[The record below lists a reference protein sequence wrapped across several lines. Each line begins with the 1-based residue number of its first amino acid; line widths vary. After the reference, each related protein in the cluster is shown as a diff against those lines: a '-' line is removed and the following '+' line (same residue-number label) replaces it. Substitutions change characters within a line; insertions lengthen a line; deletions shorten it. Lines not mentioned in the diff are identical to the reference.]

1 MSGPSAGV
9 VQAELATVRQQL
21 HGAQGAQHRLQQ
33 ELGAAQQ
40 SLDGSQQQLQESQV
54 GFSTCRDTVTAM

>member
-1 MSGPSAGV
+1 M
-9 VQAELATVRQQL
+9 QAELATVRLQL

-40 SLDGSQQQLQESQV
+40 SLDGCQQQLQDSQV
-54 GFSTCRDTVTAM
+54 RFVHLP